1 MRLFSYQT
9 HDDIRVA
16 ACLDDAAVDVNRACA
31 AMFMS
36 AGHLRADAMAEAY
49 VPAHMIDLLA
59 CGDQG
64 IAAVKE
70 VLAFVKRTKKR
81 RREELLEDGILLKCE
96 DAAPTAP
103 VPFPGKVLCLGLNYR
118 DHAEESGIPIPDEP
132 VIFAKMASS
141 VIGPNEP
148 IVLGRSTKKV
158 DYEVELAVI
167 MGRECKNVKRK
178 AAMDCVAGYTVLND
192 VSARDYQIERGGGQ
206 WVVGKSFDTF
216 CPMGPWLVTKDDV
229 KNPHGLDI
237 KLKLN
242 GRVMQHS
249 NTKHLIF
256 DIPTIIAYL
265 SKVMTLEPG
274 DVISTGT
281 PGGVGFVRKPPRF
294 LKPGDVCRLEVE
306 KVGVLV
312 NPVVRD

>member
-1 MRLFSYQT
+1 MRLFSYET
-9 HDDIRVA
+9 RDEVRVA
-16 ACLDDAAVDVNRACA
+16 ACLEDAVVDVNRACA
-31 AMFMS
+31 AMFIS
-36 AGHLRADAMAEAY
+36 AGQMRADALAEAHA
-49 VPAHMIDLLA
+49 PADMVALLA
-59 CGDQG
+59 SGDDG
-64 IAAVKE
+64 FGTVKQA
-70 VLAFVKRTKKR
+70 LAFVKRLKKKHR
-81 RREELLEDGILLKCE
+81 DELLEDGVLLDCE
-96 DAAPTAP
+96 HVTLVAP
-103 VPFPGKVLCLGLNYR
+103 VPYPGKVLCLGLNYR
-118 DHAEESGIPIPDEP
+118 DHAEESGIPIPPEP

-148 IVLGRSTKKV
+148 IVLGRATKKV
-158 DYEVELAVI
+158 DYEVELAVVI
-167 MGRECKNVKRK
+167 GQACKNVKRDS
-178 AAMDCVAGYTVLND
+178 AMDCVAGYTVLND

-229 KNPHGLDI
+229 KNPHALDI

-256 DIPTIIAYL
+256 DIPTIIEYV

-306 KVGVLV
+306 KIGVLV
-312 NPVVRD
+312 NPVVR